1 MSDLKNRTT
10 TLERVLD
17 APIELVWA
25 AWTKPEHIANWWAPK
40 GMTLDIQKHEFK
52 VGGEWKYSMI
62 MPNGGEFIA
71 EGAYTLIEKLSKI
84 FSSANFRPMTEGV
97 EIQSIFKKDGDKT
110 LFTFHIVHDT
120 EAYRIAQEK
129 MGAMNGW
136 GSVFE
141 GLNEYLKIINS

>member
-1 MSDLKNRTT
+1 
-10 TLERVLD
+10 
-17 APIELVWA
+17 
-25 AWTKPEHIANWWAPK
+25 
-40 GMTLDIQKHEFK
+40 MTLDIQKHEFK

-141 GLNEYLKIINS
+141 GLNEYLKKINS

>member
-10 TLERVLD
+10 TINKLLD
-17 APIELVWA
+17 APIELVWE

-40 GMTLDIQKHEFK
+40 GMKLDIKKHEFR
-52 VGGEWKYSMI
+52 VGGDWEYSML
-62 MPNGGEFIA
+62 MPNGAEFSTDGKYI
-71 EGAYTLIEKLSKI
+71 LIEELSKI
-84 FSSANFRPMTEGV
+84 FSTANFRPMTEGV
-97 EIQSIFKKDGDKT
+97 EIQSIFKKEGAKT
-110 LFTFHIVHDT
+110 QFTFNVVHDT

-141 GLNEYLKIINS
+141 NLNSYLGTLNS

>member
-10 TLERVLD
+10 TLNRVFD
-17 APIELVWA
+17 APIELVWE

-40 GMTLDIQKHEFK
+40 GMKLDIKEHEFK
-52 VGGEWKYSMI
+52 VGGAWKYAMI

-71 EGAYTLIEKLSKI
+71 EGSYTLIEKLSKI

-97 EIQSIFKKDGDKT
+97 EIQSIFKKDGNKT
-110 LFTFHIVHDT
+110 EFTFSVVHDT

-129 MGAMNGW
+129 MGAMKGW

-141 GLNEYLKIINS
+141 GLNTYLESINS